1 MRPTSCCRRGLSAAF
16 LALAIAAVVP
26 AAAGADSNAT
36 APGAPGAKAFWTPA
50 DKQGFGTSMTTQS
63 KLWHTLQGGEL
74 TEVYYPDLSTPAL
87 RDLQLIVT
95 DGRTFTDRETDATNQ
110 HVELVDRHSLNYRQV
125 NTAKSG
131 RYRIV
136 KTYVTD
142 PARNALLVDVRF
154 QSLTGRPYQ
163 VYAYVDPSLSNDGSD
178 DSGTTSHGV
187 LLTQDAAA
195 GSALVAAPSFGRT
208 STGYLDASDGWID
221 LRDDHRMDWQYRSS
235 PNGNVAQMAQT
246 KLDGRRHQHLQLAL
260 GFGATSS
267 AALTTARTSL
277 KRGFWRVAGAYAEG
291 WHRYLG
297 SLKREPNSAKPYGS
311 EYDVS
316 LMTLAAHE
324 DKTYRGAF
332 IASPTMPWAWGTGF
346 EFPKSGVYHAVW
358 SRDLYQIVTG
368 MMAAGDRGAAERAL
382 TFVFD
387 KQQRP
392 DGSVRQNTFVD
403 GTPHWDGTQQDEVAF
418 PIVLAWQ
425 LHRDDAQTYAQH
437 IKPAADWLVKTG
449 PKTDMDRWE
458 NQDGWSPGTIAS
470 EIAGLICAA
479 DLARKAGDEASAATY
494 EATADEWQKSVES
507 WTATTN
513 GPYSDKPY
521 YLRLTKDANP
531 DDGSTYSVGDSGPVA
546 ADERTLVDPS
556 FLELVRLGVKR
567 PDDPTVLNS
576 IAVVDQRI
584 AVDTPNGRFW
594 HRFDFDGYGEQLNG
608 DPWNAFDPGTRATRG
623 RAWPIFA
630 GERGEYNLAAGG
642 TANAQLAA
650 MAGAANEG
658 GMIPE
663 QVWDDQPP
671 SGSPGFPP
679 GEGTLS
685 ATPLAWS
692 HAQFV
697 RLAWSI
703 EAGHPVEQP
712 SVVACRYVRSC

>member
-1 MRPTSCCRRGLSAAF
+1 MPSLSPARRALPAVLVIVA
-16 LALAIAAVVP
+16 ALAPATAHAAS
-26 AAAGADSNAT
+26 GA
-36 APGAPGAKAFWTPA
+36 APGAPGEPAFWTPA
-50 DKQGFGTSMTTQS
+50 DKDGFGTSATTTS
-63 KLWHTLQGGEL
+63 KVWHTLENGEL
-74 TEVYYPDLSTPAL
+74 TEVFYPDLGTPAV
-87 RDLQLIVT
+87 RDLQLVVT
-95 DGRTFTDRETDATNQ
+95 DGRTFTDRETDATT
-110 HVELVDRHSLNYRQV
+110 HRVELVDKRSLTYRQV

-131 RYRIV
+131 RYRIT
-136 KTYVTD
+136 KTFVTD

-154 QSLTGRPYQ
+154 QSLTGRPYK
-163 VYAYVDPSLSNDGSD
+163 VYAYVDPALSNDGND
-178 DSGTTSHGV
+178 DSGTTARGA
-187 LLTQDAAA
+187 LLTQDATA
-195 GSALVAAPSFGRT
+195 GSALIADPAFGRT
-208 STGYLDASDGWID
+208 STGYLGASDGWVD

-235 PNGNVAQMAQT
+235 PGGNVVQT
-246 KLDGRRHQHLQLAL
+246 AETRLDGRRHQHLQLAL
-260 GFGATSS
+260 GFGDTS
-267 AALTTARTSL
+267 AAALGTARASL
-277 KRGFWRVAGAYAEG
+277 QRGFGRVAGGYADG
-291 WHRYLG
+291 WHRYLA
-297 SLKREPNSAKPYGS
+297 SLKPEPGSARPYGA

-316 LMTLAAHE
+316 VMALAAHE

-346 EFPKSGVYHAVW
+346 EQPKSGVYHAVW
-358 SRDLYQIVTG
+358 SRDLYQVVTALL
-368 MMAAGDRGAAERAL
+368 AAGDRAAADRAL

-437 IKPAADWLVKTG
+437 VKPAADWLVRTG
-449 PKTDMDRWE
+449 PQTDMDRWE
-458 NQDGWSPGTIAS
+458 NQSGWSPGTIAS

-479 DLARKAGDEASAATY
+479 DLARRNGDDASAATY
-494 EATADEWQKSVES
+494 EQTADAWQKDVES

-531 DDGSTYSVGDSGPVA
+531 DDGSTYSIGDSGPSA
-546 ADERTLVDPS
+546 MDERRVVDPS
-556 FLELVRLGVKR
+556 FLELVRLGVKA
-567 PDDPTVLNS
+567 PDDPTILNT
-576 IAVVDQRI
+576 IGVVDKEL

-594 HRFDFDGYGEQLNG
+594 HRANFDGYGEQLDG
-608 DPWNAFDPGTRATRG
+608 QPWNSFPPDSRATRG
-623 RAWPIFA
+623 RAWPIFS
-630 GERGEYNLAAGG
+630 GERGEYELAAGG
-642 TANAQLAA
+642 SANAELAA
-650 MAGAANEG
+650 MAGAANG
-658 GMIPE
+658 GDLIPE

-671 SGSPGFPP
+671 SGQPGFPP

-703 EAGHPVEQP
+703 DAGHPVEQP
-712 SVVACRYVRSC
+712 SVVACRYARAC